1 MRILALVVAG
11 SVALAGTGCTLV
23 GAGTGALTG
32 SAINHSIDPASPHR
46 IRVGIP
52 TFVGAAVG
60 IICDIAI
67 LTAISQKSD
76 PLRPFVLYPAD
87 H

>member
-1 MRILALVVAG
+1 MRVLALVALG

-23 GAGTGALTG
+23 GAGTGAIAGMT
-32 SAINHSIDPASPHR
+32 INHVIGPTSPDR

-60 IICDIAI
+60 IILDIAI
-67 LTAISQKSD
+67 ITALSQ
-76 PLRPFVLYPAD
+76 PREPQRPFNPFYGD
-87 H
+87 D